1 MLAIWFVLIII
12 LTRLICPFCMK
23 IGCCGVGYPT
33 RDFHQRI
40 TSRWS
45 VILYLTFIKAF
56 QQSRYSGLFAFLI
69 LASLQERALDA
80 ARIKKASHFR
90 ERLCIEVPSGFE
102 PL

>member
-1 MLAIWFVLIII
+1 MQGFSSASTISSYPKPFKRMLRI
-12 LTRLICPFCMK
+12 LL
-23 IGCCGVGYPT
+23 
-33 RDFHQRI
+33 
-40 TSRWS
+40 
-45 VILYLTFIKAF
+45 
-56 QQSRYSGLFAFLI
+56 AFLI